1 MTGMNILLRQMLLV
15 CVYLFAMTG
24 QAIADS
30 LTDAEDAYYVKDYAK
45 AAKLLRPLAEQGNAN
60 AQLNLGIMYELGQGG
75 PQDYKEAAKWYRL
88 SAEQGN
94 ASAQASLGVI
104 YRNGQGVLQNYQ
116 EALKWIRLSAEQ
128 GNASAQ
134 SNLGA
139 MYNTGQGVPQDYV
152 RAHMWMNIANAN
164 ANADNEKQK
173 IYIGQRNQVAEH
185 MNASQIAEAQELARK
200 CVINKFKGC

>member
-1 MTGMNILLRQMLLV
+1 MNMLLRQMLLV
-15 CVYLFAMTG
+15 CLCLFALAG
-24 QAIADS
+24 QAIATS
-30 LTDAEDAYYVKDYAK
+30 LSDAEDAYNEKDYAK
-45 AAKLLRPLAEQGNAN
+45 AEKLLRPLAEKGNAN
-60 AQLNLGIMYELGQGG
+60 AQLNLGIMYELGQGV
-75 PQDYKEAAKWYRL
+75 PQDFKEAAKWYRL
-88 SAEQGN
+88 AAEQGN
-94 ASAQASLGVI
+94 AFAQSSLGVI

-116 EALKWIRLSAEQ
+116 EAVKWIRLSAEQ

-152 RAHMWMNIANAN
+152 RAHMWLNIANAN
-164 ANADNEKQK
+164 ADSEKQK

-200 CVINKFKGC
+200 CTINKYKAC

>member
-1 MTGMNILLRQMLLV
+1 MNNVPRQIILV
-15 CVYLFAMTG
+15 CAYWFALTG
-24 QAIADS
+24 QAMADS
-30 LTDAEDAYYVKDYAK
+30 LSEAEVAYNAKDYTK
-45 AAKLLRPLAEQGNAN
+45 AGKLLRPLAEQGNAN
-60 AQLNLGIMYELGQGG
+60 AQLDLGIMYDLGQGVL
-75 PQDYKEAAKWYRL
+75 QDYREAAKWYRL
-88 SAEQGN
+88 AAEQGN
-94 ASAQASLGVI
+94 AIAQSSLGVI

-116 EALKWIRLSAEQ
+116 EAVKWIRLSAEQ

-164 ANADNEKQK
+164 ADSEKQK

-185 MNASQIAEAQELARK
+185 MNANQIAEAQELARK
-200 CVINKFKGC
+200 CTANKFKGC